1 MRGVW
6 ALATSREAGSAL
18 AGLTTVGAGAW
29 LTWDAGLA
37 SATGCDDYGDLLGQ
51 GFGDGLLGWA
61 VAIATAS
68 GDLAGALAE
77 S

>member
-1 MRGVW
+1 MAAW
-6 ALATSREAGSAL
+6 EAGTAL
-18 AGLTTVGAGAW
+18 AGKTTTVGAGAW

-37 SATGCDDYGDLLGQ
+37 PATGCDDYGDLLGVDI
-51 GFGDGLLGWA
+51 GERIIIKKIHI
-61 VAIATAS
+61 VTAA

>member
-6 ALATSREAGSAL
+6 ALAAREAGTTL
-18 AGLTTVGAGAW
+18 AGKTTTVGAGAW

-37 SATGCDDYGDLLGQ
+37 SATGCNDYGDLLGV

-61 VAIATAS
+61 VAIVTAA
-68 GDLAGALAE
+68 GDLAGALDKA
-77 S
+77 